1 MLRIG
6 PDPSNNHVSAI
17 NVREDNKRIGIHK
30 NPSGKYIFDI
40 SGSLNCKS
48 LYVNDLHYQP
58 GDAMWNV
65 DNSNVSYT
73 SGNVGI
79 GTTSPGTTLDVS
91 GIVQAGDAMIS
102 TWSENS
108 IYAAFS
114 HKNKNTL
121 TGYALIQQNNGT
133 TYLNSETGRALHLR
147 IANNTKMIIASDGK
161 VGIGTTSPASALH
174 VAGAI
179 DTTPNT
185 GGVHMGMNSNDAAL
199 KLCDGASSSTG
210 GTCYIDFTKATVTR
224 RGRIQYAFADDSLR
238 FQTAT
243 SATDVGSEKMRI
255 SSAGN
260 VGIGTTSPT
269 STLHV
274 GGQTAT
280 FETVS
285 QASGIKF
292 IPSSYI
298 PGVEVGTINDN
309 VTFIGNT
316 PITSKDYIDEINA
329 HSDATV
335 ITQDHSHF
343 QISAGN
349 AKQRSIIITTGEGIR
364 NIQGWNTQTVSGSN
378 THSHISLQALGGNVG
393 IGTTSPGKTLDI
405 SSDTGTTLRV
415 ETTGAATNFTTCPII
430 ALKTTSHEA
439 NINLNSND
447 GALRFSVNDTNRMFL
462 LPSGNVG
469 IGTTSPNDPLEV
481 NGAIRAGN
489 SGFKIGSNVMALFR
503 TSNNVQL
510 DVYDDFIIKTGPVTV
525 GGDPGAVDSMIIKS
539 DGKVGIGTTSP
550 SSALHVAG
558 DRDTNPDTKG
568 IHMGMNSTND
578 AAIEI
583 CAGGSATANH
593 SYIDFTKEN
602 VDQRGRILYTFSD
615 DSLSFRT
622 APNSTSTGTEKM
634 RITSAG
640 NVGIGTTSP
649 SEHLT
654 VQSAAGTDATFSVTT
669 QNEGQDAI
677 LFLGTPNGASAA
689 KKCAIIAEGGT
700 NWSTNDLH
708 FCLNSQLGSASL
720 DANDSSHSATLADS
734 RMVIQNN
741 GFVGIGTTSPSEL
754 LDVKGTIFSGNA
766 GNTTNIPGLKIRQRV
781 ASTGNDGS
789 DYIQCGQFGDIGN
802 NSSGTDGNKFI
813 VKNNGNVGIGT
824 TSPPAFFSV
833 DHRFLMFTKDNAS
846 TSNIGGSNKIE
857 IGDYKDRLSSSTLE
871 NFVIQGGDN
880 GSQAFIFTAGGS
892 FQASI
897 RNIQG
902 WDTLDSRD
910 YTRHISL
917 QALGGNVGIGTT
929 TPFVNLSVNSGSG
942 APSSS
947 GNIAGTLALHNSNS
961 GPSLAFGLI
970 NQSPANTSVSWIQ
983 SAYVNSSNQATNL
996 ALYTGPSER
1005 MRITDTG
1012 NVGIGTNSPSH
1023 LLHLKSNIDAT
1034 LFIEADADN
1043 TGGEDHL
1050 PMLLLHQDGGAF
1062 FHSFG
1067 GKETDPNNALK
1078 IETGKTTSGEK
1089 PSIVFLLNGSAGEN
1103 SGTERMRIEPDGKVG
1118 IGTNDPTA
1126 LLHLKSS
1133 GDVVLRLEAD
1143 YENSGENDLPQLLMT
1158 QDGGLHFHSFSGVA
1172 SSSGHSNDN
1181 SLRIETG
1188 SDTVGSD
1195 SGSNVGSICFATGG
1209 SSGFG
1214 SGTERMRIDETGNVG
1229 IGTSSPSS
1237 SLHIAG
1243 HSATF
1248 ETVAQ
1253 ASGIKF
1259 IPSSYV
1265 NGSNLTQNDN
1275 VAFIANNPM
1284 TNSEYIS
1291 EINDHSDFQTTAAT
1305 SGFGHF
1311 QLAAGDSKQRSIIL
1325 SAGRI
1330 GSYNF
1335 YNIQAWAAEAK
1346 IANNLSLQALGGNVG
1361 IGTTSPAQKLHVT
1374 QGDIQI
1380 NNGKIFG
1387 TIDNYSR
1394 NGSTADNDML
1404 VFNAHTSGAASFGS
1418 AKIVLRRDLGNFY
1431 GAEILGGLPTGTTSS
1446 PIDLEGSERFA
1457 INTVGNG
1464 TRTRTLS
1471 ILSSGNV
1478 GIGMPNPNEKL
1489 DIYGYCR
1496 AINFISTSDDRV
1508 KHNETPLT
1516 NSLGLISQLRPKR
1529 YLKTQQMYD
1538 ASLNIT
1544 IDASGN
1550 YTDISEND
1558 VVTEEIGIIAQD
1570 VLSMDDLSFLV
1581 KPSLDPSGNETGPM
1595 GLDYQSLFVL
1605 SIQAIQEQQ
1614 TMIQQLTSRIENIE
1628 RQQTDS

>member
-102 TWSENS
+102 TWSANS

-114 HKNKNTL
+114 HKDKNTQ
-121 TGYALIQQNNGT
+121 TGYALIQQNNGI

-185 GGVHMGMNSNDAAL
+185 GGVHMGMNSGNAVIE
-199 KLCDGASSSTG
+199 LCDGASSNTG
-210 GTCYIDFTKATVTR
+210 GTCYIDFTKAAVDR
-224 RGRIQYAFADDSLR
+224 RGRIQYAFSDDSLR

-255 SSAGN
+255 TSDGN

-292 IPSSYI
+292 IPSSYTL
-298 PGVEVGTINDN
+298 GLEEGEVGTINDN

-349 AKQRSIIITTGEGIR
+349 SKQRSIIITTGEGIR
-364 NIQGWNTQTVSGSN
+364 NIQGWNTQTIASSN
-378 THSHISLQALGGNVG
+378 THSPISLQALGGGVGIGTALPSHILDIHSTIETTTNVCHFYSPANSSGISQTKIKLMKGTGYGGSIGGYIEQQVSSGLTFNTFSNSTESEKMRIMHNGNVGIGTTSPSEKLHVNGNVELRNTTANSNCYINMIEGNALNGIRQLYDGTNNAFKIQSADSGTLTTRFTVMRGGNVGIGTTSPSELLDVKGTIFSGNAGNTTNIPGLKIRQRVASTGNDGSDYIQCGEFDDIGNNSSGTDGNKFIVKNNGNVGIRTTSPPAFFSVDQRFLMFTKDNASTSNIGGSNKIEIGDYRDRLSSSTLENFVIQGGDNASQALIFTAGGSYQASIRNIQGWDTLDTRDSANSISLQALGGNVG
-393 IGTTSPGKTLDI
+393 IGTTTPSEKLQVKGKMFITNGKGKTGSTASNDMLVLQAEPGTGSDYAGCAKI
-405 SSDTGTTLRV
+405 HLRRDDGSSMFGVELLGGLRN
-415 ETTGAATNFTTCPII
+415 ATNTGSSPDDLVDVTERFAINTVSGGNKVR
-430 ALKTTSHEA
+430 ALTILGDSTSTSA
-439 NINLNSND
+439 K
-447 GALRFSVNDTNRMFL
+447 
-462 LPSGNVG
+462 VG

-525 GGDPGAVDSMIIKS
+525 GGEPGAVDSMIIKN

-550 SSALHVAG
+550 SSSLHVAG
-558 DRDTNPDTKG
+558 ERDNTPNTKG

-583 CAGGSATANH
+583 CAGGTATSNY

-602 VDQRGRILYTFSD
+602 IDRRGRIQYVFAD
-615 DSLSFRT
+615 DSFRFQT
-622 APNSTSTGTEKM
+622 ATNSTNTTSTERM

-640 NVGIGTTSP
+640 NVGIGTDTPVKNLDIIAPTQTTLRVRTSN
-649 SEHLT
+649 SATNHLT
-654 VQSAAGTDATFSVTT
+654 V
-669 QNEGQDAI
+669 
-677 LFLGTPNGASAA
+677 P
-689 KKCAIIAEGGT
+689 IIMLETLNHQA
-700 NWSTNDLH
+700 NIN
-708 FCLNSQLGSASL
+708 LNSNGGGLRFSG
-720 DANDSSHSATLADS
+720 DGAN
-734 RMVIQNN
+734 NN
-741 GFVGIGTTSPSEL
+741 QMILSPDGYLGIGTT
-754 LDVKGTIFSGNA
+754 
-766 GNTTNIPGLKIRQRV
+766 
-781 ASTGNDGS
+781 
-789 DYIQCGQFGDIGN
+789 
-802 NSSGTDGNKFI
+802 
-813 VKNNGNVGIGT
+813 
-824 TSPPAFFSV
+824 
-833 DHRFLMFTKDNAS
+833 
-846 TSNIGGSNKIE
+846 
-857 IGDYKDRLSSSTLE
+857 
-871 NFVIQGGDN
+871 
-880 GSQAFIFTAGGS
+880 
-892 FQASI
+892 
-897 RNIQG
+897 
-902 WDTLDSRD
+902 
-910 YTRHISL
+910 
-917 QALGGNVGIGTT
+917 
-929 TPFVNLSVNSGSG
+929 
-942 APSSS
+942 
-947 GNIAGTLALHNSNS
+947 
-961 GPSLAFGLI
+961 
-970 NQSPANTSVSWIQ
+970 
-983 SAYVNSSNQATNL
+983 
-996 ALYTGPSER
+996 
-1005 MRITDTG
+1005 
-1012 NVGIGTNSPSH
+1012 
-1023 LLHLKSNIDAT
+1023 
-1034 LFIEADADN
+1034 
-1043 TGGEDHL
+1043 
-1050 PMLLLHQDGGAF
+1050 
-1062 FHSFG
+1062 
-1067 GKETDPNNALK
+1067 
-1078 IETGKTTSGEK
+1078 
-1089 PSIVFLLNGSAGEN
+1089 
-1103 SGTERMRIEPDGKVG
+1103 
-1118 IGTNDPTA
+1118 
-1126 LLHLKSS
+1126 
-1133 GDVVLRLEAD
+1133 
-1143 YENSGENDLPQLLMT
+1143 
-1158 QDGGLHFHSFSGVA
+1158 
-1172 SSSGHSNDN
+1172 
-1181 SLRIETG
+1181 
-1188 SDTVGSD
+1188 
-1195 SGSNVGSICFATGG
+1195 
-1209 SSGFG
+1209 
-1214 SGTERMRIDETGNVG
+1214 
-1229 IGTSSPSS
+1229 SPSS

-1248 ETVAQ
+1248 ETVSQ

-1265 NGSNLTQNDN
+1265 NATNLTQNDN

-1291 EINDHSDFQTTAAT
+1291 EINDHSDFQTTATTAGL
-1305 SGFGHF
+1305 SHF
-1311 QLAAGDSKQRSIIL
+1311 QLAGGDSKQRSIIL
-1325 SAGRI
+1325 SAGRNDP
-1330 GSYNF
+1330 YNF
-1335 YNIQAWAAEAK
+1335 YNIQAWAAQAK
-1346 IANNLSLQALGGNVG
+1346 IANHLSLQALGGNVG
-1361 IGTTSPAQKLHVT
+1361 IGMTSPEHLLDVSGNARTQGLTVGLDGTLMIESIDGGLGAGTETVILQTNIDNRSLNDSDRNTYPNPIHHYRLKLCLQPYKGYVGIGTTSPSDKFHV
-1374 QGDIQI
+1374 
-1380 NNGKIFG
+1380 NGVA
-1387 TIDNYSR
+1387 R
-1394 NGSTADNDML
+1394 A
-1404 VFNAHTSGAASFGS
+1404 TSF
-1418 AKIVLRRDLGNFY
+1418 
-1431 GAEILGGLPTGTTSS
+1431 T
-1446 PIDLEGSERFA
+1446 
-1457 INTVGNG
+1457 
-1464 TRTRTLS
+1464 
-1471 ILSSGNV
+1471 
-1478 GIGMPNPNEKL
+1478 
-1489 DIYGYCR
+1489 
-1496 AINFISTSDDRV
+1496 STSDDRV

-1570 VLSMDDLSFLV
+1570 VLSIDDLSFLV

-1614 TMIQQLTSRIENIE
+1614 TMIQQQQTMIQQLTSRIETIE